1 MAPPGDTQITEA
13 TETTALLSKDT
24 TKSIDPLS
32 NGTNGHAVNGN
43 AILTDTVDPE
53 NGQVEEID
61 NSPLLASKPEPPQ
74 NLYLFLPAV
83 GLGVRLDFG
92 LCYAGM
98 TGSKYS

>member
-43 AILTDTVDPE
+43 SILTDTVDPE

-83 GLGVRLDFG
+83 GLGVRWVLDF
-92 LCYAGM
+92 AM
-98 TGSKYS
+98 QA